1 VTNTVQEKLDQ
12 YPIFDDALVGHGFT
26 SYMRDYDVITEF
38 SAAYNTAYGGVSY
51 PAGSYRYRFTHCVV
65 AEVTT
70 TVSAEVWRVSWT
82 DEYTNSQR
90 WEDAGAPEGYLWG
103 VEYALAYPGLIYE
116 ADAPR
121 AKNWAQRLGKSMHEI
136 VIKTNAYDIRLIFHD
151 VVITQIAQG
160 DPLTRTLTPL

>member
-12 YPIFDDALVGHGFT
+12 YPIFDDALVQHGFT

-38 SAAYNTAYGGVSY
+38 GASYGGISY
-51 PAGSYRYRFTHCVV
+51 MAGSYRYRFTHCVV

-70 TVSAEVWRVSWT
+70 TVSVEVWRASWT

-90 WEDAGAPEGYLWG
+90 WEAAGAPEGYLWC

-136 VIKTNAYDIRLIFHD
+136 VIRTNAYNIRLIFHD
-151 VVITQIAQG
+151 VVITQIARG
-160 DPLTRTLTPL
+160 DPHTGTLTPI